1 MPGNIIQSQEFTM
14 PLHVNIRH
22 LDRNDLK
29 LKGELPVAELDI
41 ETRDE
46 LVRLNQPLQHDLE
59 VQEMEDGLLVRGS
72 LVLPLDCECARCLKP
87 FEHRLELPD
96 WACLIPLS
104 GEEAAPRDGD
114 TVDLT
119 PFLRE
124 DILLELPQH
133 PLCKPDCGGLSK
145 PTVSSELKSSD
156 PSDVKTSSAWA
167 ELEKLKFRKE

>member
-1 MPGNIIQSQEFTM
+1 M
-14 PLHVNIRH
+14 PLLVNIRH
-22 LDRNDLK
+22 LDRHNLE
-29 LKGELPVAELDI
+29 LAGELPVADLDI

-46 LVRLNQPLQHDLE
+46 LVNLNQPLQYDLE
-59 VQEMEDGLLVRGS
+59 VQEMEDGLLVRGN
-72 LVLPLDCECARCLKP
+72 LVLPVDCECARCLKA
-87 FEHRLELPD
+87 FEYKLELAD

-145 PTVSSELKSSD
+145 PTVSDQSKLSD

>member
-1 MPGNIIQSQEFTM
+1 MALLIN
-14 PLHVNIRH
+14 LRH
-22 LDRNDLK
+22 LERSDVK
-29 LKGELPVAELDI
+29 LSGELPVAELDI
-41 ETRDE
+41 DTRDE
-46 LVRLNQPLQHDLE
+46 MVRLNQPLKHKLD
-59 VQEMEDGLLVRGS
+59 VQQMDDSLLVRGT
-72 LVLPLDCECARCLKP
+72 LILPLDCECVRCLKA
-87 FEHRLELPD
+87 FVYKLEFRD

-104 GEEAAPRDGD
+104 GEEAPPRDGD

-145 PTVSSELKSSD
+145 PTVSSKSKSSGT
-156 PSDVKTSSAWA
+156 SDVKTSSAWA